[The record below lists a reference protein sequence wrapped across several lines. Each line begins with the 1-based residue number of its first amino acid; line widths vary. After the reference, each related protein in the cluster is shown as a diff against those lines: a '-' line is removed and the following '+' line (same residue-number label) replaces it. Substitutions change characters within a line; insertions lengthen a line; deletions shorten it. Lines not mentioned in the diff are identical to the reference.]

1 MLMIALKLLLFGA
14 TVAACVFYLFA
25 VLAAV
30 RFFGEQHTAPSS
42 TLQPVSML
50 IPLCGVDAGA
60 SESYAAFCRQDYPSY
75 QIVFGVCDP
84 LDLAIPIVHRLITD
98 FPERDIALTVCAHT
112 IAANPKVSNLYN
124 MLACV
129 KYEWMVIVDSDIRVD
144 PTFLRHIMPFLADQ
158 RIGLVTCLYRAAR
171 APTCAARL
179 EAIGLTTGFIPGVL
193 AAWLLEGMHFA
204 LGATMAT
211 TRTTLK
217 AIGGLQAIGDYLV
230 DDFML
235 GYLVA
240 KAGYEVRLA
249 HYVVEVVLA
258 PMGFYDM
265 LKHQLRWSRSRRF
278 VRPGGYFGTVLT
290 HGTVLAFLNLLLYHG
305 TRMSLV
311 LLAVTLSIRLG
322 MGWLI
327 GVYWLRD
334 KVLRQ
339 YFWLLPLCDLP
350 NFGLWCLGLFG
361 KQVEWRGRRLTIGE
375 GGKIVQM
382 RQVITSIP
390 CRRQRWS
397 L

>member
-1 MLMIALKLLLFGA
+1 MLIIAVKLLLFGA
-14 TVAACVFYLFA
+14 TIAACVFYLFA

-30 RFFGEQHTAPSS
+30 RFFGEQHAIPSS
-42 TLQPVSML
+42 TLQPVSIL
-50 IPLCGVDAGA
+50 IPLCGVDEGA
-60 SESYAAFCRQDYPSY
+60 YASYVVFCRQDYPAY
-75 QIVFGVCDP
+75 QIVFGTRDP
-84 LDLAIPIVHRLITD
+84 LDPAISIVHRLITD
-98 FPERDIALTVCAHT
+98 FPERDIALMVCANT
-112 IAANPKVSNLYN
+112 VGANPKVSNLYN

-129 KYEWMVIVDSDIRVD
+129 KYEWIVIVDSDIRVD
-144 PTFLRHIMPFLADQ
+144 PTYLRHIMPFLADQ
-158 RIGLVTCLYRAAR
+158 RIGLVTCLYRAAQ

-240 KAGYEVRLA
+240 EAGYEVRLA
-249 HYVVEVVLA
+249 HYVVEAVLA
-258 PMGFYDM
+258 PMGFYGM

-290 HGTVLAFLNLLLYHG
+290 HGTVLAFLTLLLYHSTG
-305 TRMSLV
+305 LSQV

-327 GVYWLRD
+327 GVYWLQD
-334 KVLRQ
+334 KILQQ
-339 YFWLLPLCDLP
+339 YFWLLPLCDLL
-350 NFGLWCLGLFG
+350 NFGIWGLGLFG
-361 KQVEWRGRRLTIGE
+361 RRVEWRGWRLTIGG

-382 RQVITSIP
+382 R
-390 CRRQRWS
+390 
-397 L
+397 